1 MESHN
6 KIIQLILPNQKIIK
20 INLSGDEKEL
30 KELISEI
37 AGISPSQIKGIK
49 DSNYNYYTISSAIK
63 NQHLLKTKEVCYELV
78 LGKENLKN
86 SFLRNSAEYPDNNKM
101 VLNTTPNVGNYIANY
116 YINGFRKNNT
126 INNHEKKNHYLSK
139 SFNSTTFQSLK
150 DNDFNLINS
159 YLFQL
164 LTYNKI
170 NKEQY
175 SELVNLINKEQNV
188 NLINLFKNKF
198 SGKIDKV
205 SFMNILITYTN
216 NKDLNENQEIP
227 LIKPKIQQSI
237 KINSQMIDFE
247 NKVKIYEKM
256 KDYFNDDD
264 IEIIRISLKYENESI
279 MKAIKI
285 YKNNGILSSLIMAFK
300 KAIERYK
307 KKYILFGEKGQYLF
321 STRKIDFE
329 DQNKS
334 EDYKNKVKRFKS
346 SEKNRYLNKEQ
357 RHSMNENKAKLLKAF
372 SESNSSNKNQN
383 KQIIKKVKKLLK
395 KNNKPLFEY
404 IVKFF
409 PEEYKSIEEMYQK
422 NIDNENLEKILNEKC
437 ERFLDKEIMNYSKS
451 NGSIILN
458 SDLEIFH
465 NLSNEND
472 TDVQCLFN
480 EFEIQLNFSDFINQI
495 CEFIM
500 KLKEKKEKEIIQ
512 SFIKDLKKINLNE
525 NDNFTIKEKIKKK
538 SSKIFNIINKYK
550 ENSNIFLYKDEI
562 NMILKRNENKKKEK
576 EKEKVKDKNKDKK
589 KQDKKTLKIIEL
601 NKQKHY
607 YDEIFNDLKEKFLFT
622 SDQLDILQNNYK
634 KDEKLQKI
642 LSNYFYKNLT
652 IDKIKIEI
660 EKYIQS
666 KNKSISNI
674 IQIKQIFST
683 PEGIKKS
690 KIELNCFLHE
700 PEDNKIIIKQK
711 EIISLLYKENC
722 LDKETYEIIHK
733 KIEQDEHALIAAFEV
748 YAVTQDH
755 IEFIETLSLISEL
768 YLNYKECFY
777 ILLNNSSFNNY
788 QKDLLENLFREKNK
802 KLIQALEKYKLSKDK
817 EFIFEIFNK
826 LISNND

>member
-6 KIIQLILPNQKIIK
+6 KMIQLILPNHKIIK

-30 KELISEI
+30 KDLISEI
-37 AGISPSQIKGIK
+37 AGVSPSQIKGLK

-63 NQHLLKTKEVCYELV
+63 NQHLLKTKDIYYELI
-78 LGKENLKN
+78 LSKENLKN
-86 SFLRNSAEYPDNNKM
+86 SFLRNSTEYSDNNKII
-101 VLNTTPNVGNYIANY
+101 LNTTPNVGNYIANY
-116 YINGFRKNNT
+116 YINGYRKN
-126 INNHEKKNHYLSK
+126 ININHHEKIHYLSR

-150 DNDFNLINS
+150 DNEYDLINS

-164 LTYNKI
+164 LSFNKI

-175 SELVNLINKEQNV
+175 SVLTQLINKEQNE
-188 NLINLFKNKF
+188 NLINLFKNKL

-205 SFMNILITYTN
+205 SFINILFTFTN
-216 NKDLNENQEIP
+216 NKNINLTPETP
-227 LIKPKIQQSI
+227 LIKPKIQQSV
-237 KINSQMIDFE
+237 KINSQMTDFE

-279 MKAIKI
+279 MKAIKE

-300 KAIERYK
+300 KAIVRYK
-307 KKYILFGEKGQYLF
+307 KKYILLGEKGEHLF
-321 STRKIDFE
+321 STRKMDLD

-334 EDYKNKVKRFKS
+334 EDYKNKIKRFKS
-346 SEKNRYLNKEQ
+346 SDKNRYLSKEQ
-357 RHSMNENKAKLLKAF
+357 RHSMNDNKAKLYKAF
-372 SESNSSNKNQN
+372 SESHSVNKNQN
-383 KQIIKKVKKLLK
+383 KQIIKKIKKLLK

-409 PEEYKSIEEMYQK
+409 PEEYKTIEDIYEN
-422 NIDNENLEKILNEKC
+422 NIEDGNLEKLLNEKC
-437 ERFLDKEIMNYSKS
+437 DKFLDKEIINYSKS
-451 NGSIILN
+451 NGSVISN

-465 NLSNEND
+465 KLSYEKD

-480 EFEIQLNFSDFINQI
+480 EFEIQLNFSEFIKQI
-495 CEFIM
+495 CEFII
-500 KLKEKKEKEIIQ
+500 KLKEHKEKEIIN
-512 SFIKDLKKINLNE
+512 SFIKDLEKINLNE
-525 NDNFTIKEKIKKK
+525 NENLKIKDKIEKK
-538 SSKIFNIINKYK
+538 SSKIVNIINKYK

-562 NMILKRNENKKKEK
+562 KTILKKSLNKQKEK
-576 EKEKVKDKNKDKK
+576 EKIKEKDKERKNQEKK
-589 KQDKKTLKIIEL
+589 KTIKQIEN
-601 NKQKHY
+601 NKQNHY
-607 YDEIFNDLKEKFLFT
+607 YEEVFNDLKDKFSFT
-622 SDQLDILQNNYK
+622 TEQLNLLQNNYK

-642 LSNYFYKNLT
+642 LSNYFYKKST
-652 IDKIKIEI
+652 IQKIKIDLEN
-660 EKYIQS
+660 YIQNKD
-666 KNKSISNI
+666 KNILNI
-674 IQIKQIFST
+674 IPLKRTYTVT

-690 KIELNCFLHE
+690 KMELNYFLHE
-700 PEDNKIIIKQK
+700 PVDNKIITKQK

-722 LDKETYEIIHK
+722 LDQETYEIIYN
-733 KIEQDEHALIAAFEV
+733 KIEQDEHALISAFEV

-768 YLNYKECFY
+768 FLNYKECFY

-788 QKDLLENLFREKNK
+788 QKDILENMFREKNK

-817 EFIFEIFNK
+817 DFIFEIFNQ
-826 LISNND
+826 LISTND

>member
-1 MESHN
+1 M
-6 KIIQLILPNQKIIK
+6 
-20 INLSGDEKEL
+20 
-30 KELISEI
+30 
-37 AGISPSQIKGIK
+37 
-49 DSNYNYYTISSAIK
+49 
-63 NQHLLKTKEVCYELV
+63 V

-409 PEEYKSIEEMYQK
+409 PEEYKSIEEIYQK
-422 NIDNENLEKILNEKC
+422 NIDDENLEKILNEKC

-562 NMILKRNENKKKEK
+562 NMILKRNENKKK

-826 LISNND
+826 LISNNV